1 MQKII
6 NEIRKDTIH
15 ITDKNELHS
24 YIDEFYSKE
33 FIKYKNDKIVL
44 FFKILIKFNIYYLIC
59 LFFAL
64 SIIQIVYCSNCL
76 LFNLFFFQIVYK
88 IIFFT

>member
-33 FIKYKNDKIVL
+33 FIDLRYVKIDL
-44 FFKILIKFNIYYLIC
+44 MI
-59 LFFAL
+59 
-64 SIIQIVYCSNCL
+64 
-76 LFNLFFFQIVYK
+76 
-88 IIFFT
+88 